1 MMKDQ
6 RMTRTV
12 RVLLVLVC
20 AAPCASTVG
29 LAADSATAES
39 EIAQIEQ
46 QRFAAMQAADIATLD
61 RLLSP
66 DLTYTH
72 SSGKLETKPVFL
84 GAIRTGALKYKTVAP
99 EGIAVRVY
107 DSAAVV
113 TGRCHFQVEA
123 EDRQLDLQVRFTD
136 VYVKRDGAW
145 QLVAWQST
153 RLPER

>member
-1 MMKDQ
+1 
-6 RMTRTV
+6 MTHTFR
-12 RVLLVLVC
+12 LVLFLVC
-20 AAPCASTVG
+20 GALCASAVG
-29 LAADSATAES
+29 LAAGSETAES
-39 EIAQIEQ
+39 EIAQLEQ
-46 QRFAAMQAADIATLD
+46 QRFAAMQAADTATLD

-84 GAIRTGALKYKTVAP
+84 GGIRSGALKYKTVAP

-123 EDRQLDLQVRFTD
+123 DGRQLDLQVRFTD
-136 VYVKRDGAW
+136 VYVKRGGAW

-153 RLPER
+153 RLPEP

>member
-1 MMKDQ
+1 MTSQ
-6 RMTRTV
+6 RMTRSV
-12 RVLLVLVC
+12 RVSLAVVC
-20 AAPCASTVG
+20 GALWASAVGRAAGSG
-29 LAADSATAES
+29 TAES

-84 GAIRTGALKYKTVAP
+84 GAIQRGALKYKTVAP

-123 EDRQLDLQVRFTD
+123 DDRQLDLQVSFTD

-153 RLPER
+153 RLPEP